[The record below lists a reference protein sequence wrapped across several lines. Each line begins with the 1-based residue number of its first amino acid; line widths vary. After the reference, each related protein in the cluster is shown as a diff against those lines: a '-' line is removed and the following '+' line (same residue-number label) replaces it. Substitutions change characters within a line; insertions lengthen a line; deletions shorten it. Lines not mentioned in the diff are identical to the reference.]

1 MDEIEINDINVDGLI
16 LVIVGEM
23 NILIIRDDV
32 EDFYNVS

>member
-16 LVIVGEM
+16 LVIVSEM

-32 EDFYNVS
+32 EEFYNVS